1 MEGTVTVAL
10 YFVAWASIHSLLASL
25 KAKGWV
31 ERRFGAAVFRYY
43 RAGFVLFAAGTLIPI
58 VWLVFSRPGTILY
71 SVSPPWRYVMT
82 ALQAAGAIGLLWTV
96 SITGTA
102 DFLGIPGAVGKGG
115 GRLQTAGP
123 YGYVR
128 HPMYTAGLLAMW
140 FSPVMRLDVLVLFVL
155 MTAYFA
161 VGSIHEE
168 LLLLDEFGEDY
179 AVYRRAVPRF
189 IPRSLQP
196 YRPAPSRPDDGPIG
210 EP

>member
-82 ALQAAGAIGLLWTV
+82 VLQAAGAI
-96 SITGTA
+96 
-102 DFLGIPGAVGKGG
+102 GKGG